1 MTSQSN
7 RSLDPEIDREI
18 VASTRVGAPLD
29 KVYAV
34 WIDAEHL
41 SRWFGPNGFT
51 TTTHGFEFRPGG
63 VWEFTM
69 HGPDGTDYPNWV
81 EWIEIEP
88 LRRLF
93 FRHGAQRDDPEAF
106 LSTVT
111 FDREGDA
118 TRVTMRATFGS
129 KELRDRAIEEFGAV
143 EGAEQ
148 TLGRMAA
155 HATQTGPA

>member
-1 MTSQSN
+1 MTSQSYP
-7 RSLDPEIDREI
+7 SPDQEADRAI
-18 VASTRVGAPLD
+18 VVSRRIEAPVEV
-29 KVYAV
+29 VYAV

-41 SRWFGPNGFT
+41 SKWFGPDGFT
-51 TTTHGFEFRPGG
+51 TTTHGFEFHPGG
-63 VWEFTM
+63 IWEFTM
-69 HGPDGTDYPNWV
+69 HGPDGTDFPNWV
-81 EWIEIEP
+81 EWLEIEP

-118 TRVTMRATFGS
+118 TRVTMRSMFGS
-129 KELRDRAIEEFGAV
+129 KELRDRAVEEYGAV

-155 HATQTGPA
+155 YASETQRA